1 MGSGESGDSDYER
14 LSSLADFFE
23 GLGFVGRKKPVIK
36 SIEDWEPFYEAIE
49 ELETISNTGVLNGDS
64 DYDLDL
70 RCCQTFANASLV
82 AGNNELALFLL
93 ARAIEISEGDSGL
106 EETLGYLY
114 MEISG
119 VFSSNEEY
127 AKSKDYARKSE
138 EIRKKILNEEI
149 AKEIAE
155 REAKEIAEREVKE
168 IARERRLAEDRRI
181 AADRLAMAKEE
192 ARVERERRL
201 AEDTE
206 VGRKEDS
213 STSAMRIWN
222 KGMDEAEG
230 SVERVLG
237 IYNGTTFLLAI
248 IAILGLFGVVL
259 SDSSLESMFSIQIF
273 CSAIFS
279 YFSLTYFF
287 HMWKNIS
294 INTTLSTRIQYERYA
309 LEISEEE

>member
-1 MGSGESGDSDYER
+1 MGSGESSDSDHER
-14 LSSLADFFE
+14 LSSLVDFFE

-36 SIEDWEPFYEAIE
+36 SIEDWEPFYGAIE
-49 ELETISNTGVLNGDS
+49 ELEMISNSGVLNGDS

-70 RCCQTFANASLV
+70 RCCQTFANASLI
-82 AGNNELALFLL
+82 AGNNELALEFLG
-93 ARAIEISEGDSGL
+93 RAIEISEGDSGL

-114 MEISG
+114 MEISA

-149 AKEIAE
+149 AEREAKEIAE
-155 REAKEIAEREVKE
+155 REAKEIAE
-168 IARERRLAEDRRI
+168 RERRLAEDRRI
-181 AADRLAMAKEE
+181 AADRLAKAKEE

-213 STSAMRIWN
+213 STSAMRKWN

-230 SVERVLG
+230 SVERVLD

-294 INTTLSTRIQYERYA
+294 INTSLSSRIQYERYA

>member
-1 MGSGESGDSDYER
+1 MGSGESSDSDHER
-14 LSSLADFFE
+14 LSSLVDFFE

-36 SIEDWEPFYEAIE
+36 SIEDWEPFYGAIE
-49 ELETISNTGVLNGDS
+49 ELEMISNSGVLNGDS

-70 RCCQTFANASLV
+70 RCCQTFANASLI
-82 AGNNELALFLL
+82 AGNNELALEFLG
-93 ARAIEISEGDSGL
+93 RAIEISEGDSGL

-114 MEISG
+114 MEISA

-149 AKEIAE
+149 AE
-155 REAKEIAEREVKE
+155 REAKEIAE
-168 IARERRLAEDRRI
+168 RERRLAEDRRI
-181 AADRLAMAKEE
+181 AADRLAKAKEE

-213 STSAMRIWN
+213 STSAMRKWN

-230 SVERVLG
+230 SVERVLD

-294 INTTLSTRIQYERYA
+294 INTSLSSRIQYERYA

>member
-114 MEISG
+114 MEISA

-155 REAKEIAEREVKE
+155 REAKEIAEQE
-168 IARERRLAEDRRI
+168 RLAEDRRI

-259 SDSSLESMFSIQIF
+259 SESPLESMFSIQIF

-294 INTTLSTRIQYERYA
+294 INTSLSSRIQYERYA

>member
-36 SIEDWEPFYEAIE
+36 SIEDWEPFYGAIE
-49 ELETISNTGVLNGDS
+49 ELEMISNSGVLNGDS

-155 REAKEIAEREVKE
+155 REAKEIA
-168 IARERRLAEDRRI
+168 RERRLAEDRRI

-259 SDSSLESMFSIQIF
+259 SESPLESMFSIQIF

-294 INTTLSTRIQYERYA
+294 INTSLSSRIQYERYA

>member
-49 ELETISNTGVLNGDS
+49 ELEMISNTGVLNGDS

-138 EIRKKILNEEI
+138 EIRKKILKEEI
-149 AKEIAE
+149 EKEIAEQERRLAE
-155 REAKEIAEREVKE
+155 REAKEIAEQE
-168 IARERRLAEDRRI
+168 RLAEDRRI
-181 AADRLAMAKEE
+181 AADRLAKAKEE

-206 VGRKEDS
+206 VGRKENS
-213 STSAMRIWN
+213 SKSALRKWS

-230 SVERVLG
+230 SVERVLD

-259 SDSSLESMFSIQIF
+259 SESPLESMFSIQIF

-294 INTTLSTRIQYERYA
+294 INTSLSSRIQYERYA

>member
-1 MGSGESGDSDYER
+1 MGSGESSDSDHER
-14 LSSLADFFE
+14 LSSLVDFFE

-36 SIEDWEPFYEAIE
+36 SIEDWEPFYGAIE
-49 ELETISNTGVLNGDS
+49 ELEMISNSGVLNGDS

-155 REAKEIAEREVKE
+155 REAKEIA
-168 IARERRLAEDRRI
+168 RERRLAEDRRI

-259 SDSSLESMFSIQIF
+259 SESPLESMFSIQIF

-294 INTTLSTRIQYERYA
+294 INTSLSSRIQYERYA